1 MKPVLD
7 LKYTIL
13 LTAGL
18 WSTLM
23 LTGCSLTDRI
33 PGSKQL
39 KELIPGGEEET
50 PTLTVGDLTVPN
62 GMNYLKVESV
72 GPVTGSR
79 IPAAHRL
86 PACIAKCSSTKCKH
100 TT

>member
-39 KELIPGGEEET
+39 KELIPGGRRNSDSNR
-50 PTLTVGDLTVPN
+50 GRPN
-62 GMNYLKVESV
+62 RPQWDEL
-72 GPVTGSR
+72 PQSR
-79 IPAAHRL
+79 KRWPGHR
-86 PACIAKCSSTKCKH
+86 P
-100 TT
+100 